1 MNIKII
7 QQPYLRAMDFY
18 FNFLQSFC
26 NFWKTATE
34 TKAKD
39 LKKKQR
45 KSARK
50 QKFHC
55 AHLLR
60 FEYS

>member
-18 FNFLQSFC
+18 FNLLQSFC
-26 NFWKTATE
+26 NFRKTATE

-39 LKKKQR
+39 LKKKTKKKR
-45 KSARK
+45 T
-50 QKFHC
+50 
-55 AHLLR
+55 
-60 FEYS
+60 